1 MDFMAGPCTLSLNC
15 KVPPHELRKK
25 CPGCQ
30 EFIHALCGRV
40 LSADEGAFKEDDVVC
55 LKCDN
60 SKKPARKPLPNT
72 TPGFQPPLF
81 QYGFRRLTKKE
92 VEQKNAD
99 RAALFDA
106 VAVKQKQDALRE
118 AAKIKAEEAAAA
130 KADAEKYL
138 NMKRQKRF
146 RDRERMK
153 KAQARTVEKEEQSE
167 PLSSLPIA
175 LPSKKTKLV

>member
-1 MDFMAGPCTLSLNC
+1 MPPQPLLLYLLAATTLIVFKAANGFYGWVCTLFLNC
-15 KVPPHELRKK
+15 KVPTHELRKK

-40 LSADEGAFKEDDVVC
+40 LSEDEGAFKEDDVVC
-55 LKCDN
+55 PKCDN

-81 QYGFRRLTKKE
+81 QYGFCRLTEKE
-92 VEQKNAD
+92 IEQKNAD
-99 RAALFDA
+99 KALLFDP
-106 VAVKQKQDALRE
+106 VAFKQKQDSLRE

-138 NMKRQKRF
+138 NMKWQKRF
-146 RDRERMK
+146 
-153 KAQARTVEKEEQSE
+153 
-167 PLSSLPIA
+167 
-175 LPSKKTKLV
+175 